1 MKILLAEDD
10 LLTTRSL
17 TYFLKAKKYEVV
29 SAKDGEMAAKILQQD
44 SFDLI
49 ITDLNMPRIG
59 GMELIHII
67 RNELHLETPVIV
79 LTASGTEQSE
89 VDAFAIGAS
98 EFISKPFSP
107 SVLNTRIRRLV
118 PTSSDV

>member
-10 LLTTRSL
+10 TLTTKSL
-17 TYFLKAKKYEVV
+17 TYFLKAKEHEVV
-29 SAKDGEMAAKILQQD
+29 NAKDGEIAIEILKKD

-49 ITDLNMPRIG
+49 ITDLNMPRKG
-59 GMELIHII
+59 GMELIQII
-67 RNELHLETPVIV
+67 RNDLHLDTPVIV

-89 VDAFAIGAS
+89 VDAFAIGAN

-107 SVLNTRIRRLV
+107 SVLNSRIQRLV
-118 PTSSDV
+118 PTS